1 MLLFMNAAAVP
12 PTEFQ
17 TFPCVDVR
25 WFQQMRKLAPE
36 SSESARHRH
45 QPRSVTL
52 ENDYEWSSSNQSTS
66 FRE

>member
-36 SSESARHRH
+36 SSESARHRR

-52 ENDYEWSSSNQSTS
+52 ANDSNQSTS